1 MSYELAFTS
10 TAIEDISFLKKT
22 DRLSYKKLEKLL
34 LELTEHPKTGTG
46 KPQLKKHNLS
56 GFYSRRI
63 SHKHRL
69 VYQILEE
76 KVTVLVLTA
85 QGHYRDK

>member
-1 MSYELAFTS
+1 MSYELAFTT

-22 DRLSYKKLEKLL
+22 DKLSYKKLQKLL
-34 LELTEHPKTGTG
+34 LELMEHPKTGTG
-46 KPQLKKHNLS
+46 KPQLKKYNLS

-63 SHKHRL
+63 NHKHRL
-69 VYQILEE
+69 AYQILEE

-85 QGHYRDK
+85 QGHYRDR

>member
-85 QGHYRDK
+85 QGHYGDK